1 MTNKTVHNK
10 KHLKLPFQETFLQKM
25 FQESLKSS
33 ETIVA
38 NYEDAIFLFDSKSER
53 LDRDIIQQ
61 FEPKNFGVKVNLEFE
76 GLSETIKKWKFKSL
90 VKVLLRNR
98 CPVTYEA
105 EIDDLENV

>member
-1 MTNKTVHNK
+1 
-10 KHLKLPFQETFLQKM
+10 M

-38 NYEDAIFLFDSKSER
+38 NYEDAIFIFVFDSKSER

-61 FEPKNFGVKVNLEFE
+61 FEPNNFGVKVNLEFE
-76 GLSETIKKWKFKSL
+76 DLSETIKKWRFKSL